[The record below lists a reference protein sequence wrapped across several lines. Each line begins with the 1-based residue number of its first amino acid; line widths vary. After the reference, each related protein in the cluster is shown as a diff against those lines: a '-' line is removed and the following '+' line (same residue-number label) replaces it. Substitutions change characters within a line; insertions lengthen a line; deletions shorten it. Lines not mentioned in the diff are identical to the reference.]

1 MNGLIRT
8 FETNRARLT
17 YNDFKLAHDLAEVG
31 QKPKRVIIT
40 CSDSRVPDE
49 LFKERFIGENF
60 VIRNAGNSLDNYAL
74 ESLKYAVYHLKVREI
89 CIIGHTHCGAI
100 KAYASNASDEFPAIF
115 RAIHENIKLAPDIK
129 DLEIANVIGLARRLR
144 EIFKDVD
151 NLEINAYIYNIGEV
165 SLVKLDW
172 EIKKDIVVN
181 KRI

>member
-17 YNDFKLAHDLAEVG
+17 DNNFKLARDLAEMG

-40 CSDSRVPDE
+40 CSDSRIPDE
-49 LFKERFIGENF
+49 LFKDSFIGENF

-74 ESLKYAVYHLKVREI
+74 ESLEYAVYDLKVREI
-89 CIIGHTHCGAI
+89 CIIGHTDCGAI

-115 RAIHENIKLAPDIK
+115 QAIHKNIRQAPDIE
-129 DLEIANVIGLARRLR
+129 DLEMANVIGLARRLR

-151 NLEINAYIYNIGEV
+151 NLEINAYIYNINEV
-165 SLVKLDW
+165 SLVK
-172 EIKKDIVVN
+172 IQYK
-181 KRI
+181 

>member
-17 YNDFKLAHDLAEVG
+17 DNNFKLARDLAEMG

-40 CSDSRVPDE
+40 CSDSRIPDE
-49 LFKERFIGENF
+49 LFKDSFIGENF

-74 ESLKYAVYHLKVREI
+74 ESLEYAVYDLKVREI

-115 RAIHENIKLAPDIK
+115 QAIHKNIRQAPDIE
-129 DLEIANVIGLARRLR
+129 DLEMANVIGLARRLR

-151 NLEINAYIYNIGEV
+151 NLEINAYIYNINEV
-165 SLVKLDW
+165 SLVK
-172 EIKKDIVVN
+172 IQYK
-181 KRI
+181 

>member
-1 MNGLIRT
+1 MNDLIRT
-8 FETNRARLT
+8 FETNRAHLT
-17 YNDFKLAHDLAEVG
+17 DNDFKLAHDLAEVG

-60 VIRNAGNSLDNYAL
+60 VIRNAGNSLDDYAL
-74 ESLKYAVYHLKVREI
+74 ESLKYAVCHLKVREI

-100 KAYASNASDEFPAIF
+100 KAYASDEFPAIF
-115 RAIHENIKLAPDIK
+115 RAIHENIKLAPDIE

-165 SLVKLDW
+165 SLMKLDW